1 MALFHDP
8 FGAHGAVALS
18 YSLRSYAFVLCGR
31 AILTLFTH
39 RLGWW
44 IEQQFLA
51 VDYAADCG
59 EWCTVGVARAGRA
72 GSFCDAKDQVNRRWA
87 TLARDEQ

>member
-18 YSLRSYAFVLCGR
+18 HSLRSYAFVLCGR
-31 AILTLFTH
+31 AILTVFTY

-51 VDYAADCG
+51 VDYAADYG
-59 EWCTVGVARAGRA
+59 EWCTVGMARAGRT